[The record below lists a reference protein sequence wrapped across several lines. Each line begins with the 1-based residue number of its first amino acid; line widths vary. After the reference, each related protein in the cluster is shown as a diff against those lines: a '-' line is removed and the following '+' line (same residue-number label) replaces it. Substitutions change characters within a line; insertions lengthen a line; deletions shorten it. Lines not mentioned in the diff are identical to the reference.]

1 MVVVWWCLRCH
12 HHSHRFLIP
21 LDFDESTVDLNI
33 TALANYLWVDTMTRK
48 LDVKFATYNGNANL
62 FAFTQLTI
70 DFDLTGVVRLG
81 LGRIV
86 ALHYCSSTLY
96 QIR

>member
-1 MVVVWWCLRCH
+1 
-12 HHSHRFLIP
+12 
-21 LDFDESTVDLNI
+21 
-33 TALANYLWVDTMTRK
+33 MTRK

-86 ALHYCSSTLY
+86 ALHYCSSTSY